1 MRNPLSRVTFL
12 SGNSQVNS
20 MTEKVGEIVRATGDY
35 ICERCHT
42 HTRFVK
48 DDVFSKCPHCGYDTF
63 DIFNARFEKKDG
75 TLGPHEPE
83 PDGT

>member
-1 MRNPLSRVTFL
+1 MRNQPPRVTFPAGKL
-12 SGNSQVNS
+12 QAGI
-20 MTEKVGEIVRATGDY
+20 MTEKIGEIVRATGDY
-35 ICERCHT
+35 ICERCHP
-42 HTRFVK
+42 HTRFVN
-48 DDVFSKCPHCGYDTF
+48 DDVFTKCPHCGYDTF